1 MLLSRSLT
9 GTVDGWYGFLLYSS
23 NLPVQAAEQSTNMRK
38 NICFKVFF
46 MILQDFQNCT
56 LTLNPIVLV
65 DGSMNESKLW

>member
-1 MLLSRSLT
+1 MVESIPVPGDIGDVVSI
-9 GTVDGWYGFLLYSS
+9 S
-23 NLPVQAAEQSTNMRK
+23 PVQAAEQSTNMRK